1 MVPQKYIF
9 LPSDG
14 GPSQGPRI
22 HSLPSWLSWRNGIMF
37 WNHGMFDGKLQML
50 FFLCTT
56 TISPFHIFC
65 SFMLENKIKL
75 IPLLTLSP
83 FATFQTLFSPLN
95 RPYTN
100 LTSKLKRRIR
110 LSSFQ
115 NAVFSNAVFSNS
127 HLAENVLIF
136 PFYLKFS
143 RSSYLHTFI
152 TFTRRIPVLSC
163 LPTTLNYLQ
172 LNSSSNLFHC
182 GSNLWMEEIFS
193 SSLYH
198 IVIFIWNI

>member
-1 MVPQKYIF
+1 MLFNFQWYCHQQQLVVSVINVYNHVWCLRNIS

-14 GPSQGPRI
+14 GPRI
-22 HSLPSWLSWRNGIMF
+22 HSLLSWLSWRNGIMF
-37 WNHGMFDGKLQML
+37 WIHGMFDGKPQML

-56 TISPFHIFC
+56 TISPFHIFWYFC

-75 IPLLTLSP
+75 IPQLTLSP

-115 NAVFSNAVFSNS
+115 NTPG
-127 HLAENVLIF
+127 I
-136 PFYLKFS
+136 
-143 RSSYLHTFI
+143 
-152 TFTRRIPVLSC
+152 
-163 LPTTLNYLQ
+163 
-172 LNSSSNLFHC
+172 
-182 GSNLWMEEIFS
+182 
-193 SSLYH
+193 
-198 IVIFIWNI
+198 

>member
-56 TISPFHIFC
+56 TISPFHIFWYFC

-75 IPLLTLSP
+75 IPQLTLSP
-83 FATFQTLFSPLN
+83 FATFQTLFSPLKQ
-95 RPYTN
+95 PYTN
-100 LTSKLKRRIR
+100 LTSKLKRWIR

-115 NAVFSNAVFSNS
+115 NTPGILNRRKTD
-127 HLAENVLIF
+127 NV
-136 PFYLKFS
+136 
-143 RSSYLHTFI
+143 
-152 TFTRRIPVLSC
+152 
-163 LPTTLNYLQ
+163 TLFFLT
-172 LNSSSNLFHC
+172 LTLLRMF
-182 GSNLWMEEIFS
+182 
-193 SSLYH
+193 
-198 IVIFIWNI
+198 

>member
-56 TISPFHIFC
+56 TISPFHIFWHFC

-75 IPLLTLSP
+75 IPQLTLSP
-83 FATFQTLFSPLN
+83 FATFETLFSPLK

-100 LTSKLKRRIR
+100 LTSKQKRWVRIC
-110 LSSFQ
+110 SFQ
-115 NAVFSNAVFSNS
+115 NTPRNWKSDKNWRYDGGFT
-127 HLAENVLIF
+127 HLAENVSLCHF
-136 PFYLKFS
+136 QLAFSWSFYPSNLPW
-143 RSSYLHTFI
+143 
-152 TFTRRIPVLSC
+152 RIPVLLC
-163 LPTTLNYLQ
+163 LPTLNFLQ
-172 LNSSSNLFHC
+172 LKPPSGHSNSL
-182 GSNLWMEEIFS
+182 EEIFS
-193 SSLYH
+193 
-198 IVIFIWNI
+198 